1 MSASPRNKEYT
12 PPTKGRCAI
21 ARQTITS
28 EVEAFLKNGGS
39 IRTVASNLELT
50 DANIKTK
57 AKNKAARKRGSKS
70 LSRVTA

>member
-1 MSASPRNKEYT
+1 MSTSPRNKDYA
-12 PPTKGRCAI
+12 PPTKGRCEAERL
-21 ARQTITS
+21 AITS
-28 EVEAFLKNGGS
+28 AVDSFLENGGS
-39 IRTVASNLELT
+39 IKVIASNLELT